1 MFTKQTLYRF
11 TICLVL
17 GITVGC
23 GGNAA
28 PTLTSTPPPAV
39 TEPLLPRPTLTL
51 ALPATTNAESVDPS
65 VIETTGSFFAL
76 SVADV
81 DASAKWYS
89 EKLGLKIVMQ
99 PPKANDA
106 RVILLEGED
115 LIVELIQHDDARDLK
130 QVAPTIDNNILVH
143 GIFKAGVVVQDIDKT
158 LAFLKERNVPIAIG
172 PFPKTAEQRANFII
186 RDNEGNLIQFIGK

>member
-1 MFTKQTLYRF
+1 MLNKHTLFRF
-11 TICLVL
+11 GICFLWS
-17 GITVGC
+17 IAIGC
-23 GGNAA
+23 SASAA
-28 PTLTSTPPPAV
+28 PTLTSTPPPSA
-39 TEPLLPRPTLTL
+39 TETAIPRPTLTV
-51 ALPATTNAESVDPS
+51 APTTTPTVQSTNSS
-65 VIETTGSFFAL
+65 VIAIAGGFFAL
-76 SVADV
+76 SVKDV

-99 PPKANDA
+99 PPKANSA
-106 RVILLEGED
+106 RVIVLEGGD